1 MSIFFYFEVNK
12 LFFLIQEI
20 FLQKYIK
27 MLFSEVQNK
36 AILKTYADQDIKG
49 GVESIKVCY
58 YTYITYSSYNPN
70 S

>member
-1 MSIFFYFEVNK
+1 
-12 LFFLIQEI
+12 
-20 FLQKYIK
+20 

-58 YTYITYSSYNPN
+58 
-70 S
+70 